1 MNYAFRFLLAL
12 INFVPSIVEYFR
24 ERRLR
29 KEARQAAEA
38 AIIKE
43 NAPRERKA
51 AEIVAE
57 RRDPDDV
64 VERLRDGRF

>member
-1 MNYAFRFLLAL
+1 MNLLRFLFAAL
-12 INFVPSIVEYFR
+12 PFVNAIVNIY
-24 ERRLR
+24 RRWQER

-38 AIIKE
+38 AIITE

-57 RRDPDDV
+57 RRDPDDA
-64 VERLRDGRF
+64 VERLRDGKF